1 MPSQAD
7 QCRKKAEECRER
19 AAQALTPEMREE
31 FFELADL
38 WDQDQTQAAQEKAMS
53 VMPPR

>member
-38 WDQDQTQAAQEKAMS
+38 WDQVANDLTKRRRPKKRQ
-53 VMPPR
+53 